1 MGSRVPTELLPT
13 AIRYEHARA
22 VLFDQFG
29 QHSKAREC
37 EKLKRYYER
46 RSMDESAFKTHAK
59 GLQPARRL
67 GLRDVWN
74 HGRHGS
80 GGLHPRSIN
89 GQKLRQQHQAR
100 ADGGNP

>member
-1 MGSRVPTELLPT
+1 MSTKLNGSRFSPMGSRVPTELLPT

-46 RSMDESAFKTHAK
+46 RSMEEC
-59 GLQPARRL
+59 
-67 GLRDVWN
+67 V
-74 HGRHGS
+74 
-80 GGLHPRSIN
+80 
-89 GQKLRQQHQAR
+89 
-100 ADGGNP
+100 